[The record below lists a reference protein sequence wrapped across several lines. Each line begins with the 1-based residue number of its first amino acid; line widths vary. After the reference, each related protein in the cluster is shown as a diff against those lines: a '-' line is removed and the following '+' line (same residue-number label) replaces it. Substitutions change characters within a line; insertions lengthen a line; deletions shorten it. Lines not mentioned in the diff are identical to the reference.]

1 MRSVVRVRVTK
12 TGAFGLGALAVVVV
26 ATSITAHADVGGDHP
41 FHGQS
46 IAWEP
51 CLTPEEL
58 AATETV
64 EGDPDWLRRLEC
76 GTVTVPMDH
85 GDPEGR
91 TLDLALVRHP
101 AQGPADGRRGSLV
114 FEFGGPGVSGVDT
127 FLAGSLPLGREIR
140 DSFDLVSFDPRG
152 VGDSEGFSCPLLRVM
167 DRPLSEADRIGA
179 AEVEGDL
186 LTDMEKSAHALA
198 AACEKEAGA
207 DFLATMGTVNV
218 ARDLDIMRDALG
230 DERLNYV
237 GFSYGTYI
245 GALYAEMYP
254 ENTRALVLDGAVQTE
269 RDVVSEAVEQTGG
282 LQTSWEAFVAF
293 CLDRAE
299 PCPFTGTD
307 SALREMEGILDG
319 IDAEPLHVADRTL
332 DRDGFLDL
340 LRGALYTETLWYD
353 TAGLLARLAEGE
365 RDDFVHDYLLG
376 LLRRGGD
383 ETPGMEESAHLAVRC
398 ADHAA
403 PTDVRDYQEGAIRAT
418 RLSPLFGGDEVWR
431 KLPCAYWPD
440 TEIAPI
446 GVTAPMAPPILVV
459 GTLGDPATPY
469 TWARE
474 MADRLATA
482 TLLTY
487 EGGGHTA
494 YAKGHPCVN
503 EAVDAYLLRGELPEE
518 GTVCPTGS

>member
-1 MRSVVRVRVTK
+1 MRVTK

-41 FHGQS
+41 FHGQN

-179 AEVEGDL
+179 AEVGGDL

-254 ENTRALVLDGAVQTE
+254 ENTRA
-269 RDVVSEAVEQTGG
+269 
-282 LQTSWEAFVAF
+282 
-293 CLDRAE
+293 
-299 PCPFTGTD
+299 
-307 SALREMEGILDG
+307 
-319 IDAEPLHVADRTL
+319 
-332 DRDGFLDL
+332 
-340 LRGALYTETLWYD
+340 
-353 TAGLLARLAEGE
+353 
-365 RDDFVHDYLLG
+365 
-376 LLRRGGD
+376 
-383 ETPGMEESAHLAVRC
+383 
-398 ADHAA
+398 
-403 PTDVRDYQEGAIRAT
+403 
-418 RLSPLFGGDEVWR
+418 
-431 KLPCAYWPD
+431 
-440 TEIAPI
+440 
-446 GVTAPMAPPILVV
+446 
-459 GTLGDPATPY
+459 
-469 TWARE
+469 
-474 MADRLATA
+474 
-482 TLLTY
+482 
-487 EGGGHTA
+487 
-494 YAKGHPCVN
+494 
-503 EAVDAYLLRGELPEE
+503 
-518 GTVCPTGS
+518 